1 MIPIKQK
8 LVAYS
13 QLIRLHK
20 PIGIFLLL
28 WPTLWAILLASEGS
42 PDIVVLIV
50 FVLGVILMRSAGCA
64 INDFADRDIDGSV
77 ERTKSRPIVAGTV
90 TPFEAILIFV
100 SLSVIAFCLVIF
112 FLNEL
117 TLLFSLV
124 AVVLATSYPFT
135 KRYHYLP
142 QVHLGIAFAWSVPMA
157 FVAITNDYP
166 PTWGWLLF
174 ITTVIWTTAY
184 DTMYGMVDR
193 KDDVKIGVKSTAILF
208 GSADRLIIGVLQIFV
223 LLSLLAIGTQTELR
237 YWYFASLG
245 LVCLF
250 FLYQQILI
258 YSRKPQDCFYAFLN
272 NNYVGLIVFLGI
284 AASYWLPI

>member
-1 MIPIKQK
+1 MPIKQK

-13 QLIRLHK
+13 QLIRLDK

-28 WPTLWAILLASEGS
+28 WPTLWAILLASDGS

-112 FLNEL
+112 FLNQL
-117 TLLFSLV
+117 TLHFSLV
-124 AVVLATSYPFT
+124 AVVLAASYPFT

-142 QVHLGIAFAWSVPMA
+142 QVHLGMAFAWSVPMA

-208 GSADRLIIGVLQIFV
+208 GSADRLIIGVLQLFV
-223 LLSLLAIGTQTELR
+223 LLALLAIGTQTDLR

-245 LVCLF
+245 LVSLF

-258 YSRKPQDCFYAFLN
+258 YSRKPQECFYAFLN
-272 NNYVGLIVFLGI
+272 NNYVGLIIFLGI